1 MERHQSRRS
10 RTVAA
15 LVALLAVLMGL
26 LVSTPTALAQAAT
39 CSVDYAAPNQ
49 WPGGFTA
56 NVTVTNAGS
65 SAISGW
71 TLEWDFP
78 DGQTISQAWNANVND
93 AGPAASVSNASWNG
107 TVPAG
112 GSVSFGFNGSWSGAN
127 GAPTSFMLNGTT
139 CGDDT
144 GGPSDE
150 PTEPSE
156 EPTEPSEEPTE
167 PSEEPTEPAQSA
179 EEAVAAM
186 QPGWNL
192 GNTFDATGADETSW
206 GNPRVT
212 EALLENIRAQ
222 GFNSIRIPVTWGQHQ
237 AAAPDHTIDAAYL
250 ARVREVVEWAL
261 DDGFYVMINIHHD
274 SWQWI
279 NTMPTNRDAV
289 LARYRALWTQV
300 AETFRDADRRLVF
313 ESVNEPQF
321 TGSSGDAQNA
331 ELLDELNTVF
341 HEIVRGSGGGN
352 ATRLLVLPTL
362 HTSADQARLDELA
375 ATFDALDDPN
385 LAATVHFYGYWPFS
399 VNVAGGYRFDAT
411 ARQDL
416 IDTFARVHDTFVAN
430 GIPVILGEYGLL
442 GFDRHTGTIEQGE
455 KLKFFELFGHQ
466 ARANDVTTMLWDN
479 GQHFGRTSFQW
490 SDPELFAMIE
500 ASWSTRSGTAS
511 TDQLFV
517 RRSAGAA
524 DVTVTL
530 TPNGTSLSGV
540 FHGDTALVAGTDYTV
555 SGDQL
560 TFAAATL
567 DRLSSDAY
575 GVNTRVFARFSQGVP
590 WRFDVITFD
599 RPLLHS
605 VSGTT
610 GAFAIPTEFRGDQLA
625 TMEATYA
632 SGGNAGPHDWTPFKE
647 FDVAFQPDDDAGSIT
662 LTPEFFAEV
671 DDGSTVNLVFHF
683 WSGETVDYTLTRSG
697 STVTGTAS

>member
-1 MERHQSRRS
+1 MELQQLRGPRP
-10 RTVAA
+10 VAA

-26 LVSTPTALAQAAT
+26 AVSTPTALAQAAT
-39 CSVDYAAPNQ
+39 CSVDYAAPNE

-56 NVTVTNAGS
+56 NVPITNAGS

-78 DGQTISQAWNANVND
+78 DGQTISQAWNATVND

-107 TVPAG
+107 TIPAG

-127 GAPTSFMLNGTT
+127 GVPTTFTLNGTA
-139 CGDDT
+139 CGEDT
-144 GGPSDE
+144 GESSEE
-150 PTEPSE
+150 PTGPAEEPSEPSE
-156 EPTEPSEEPTE
+156 EPTD
-167 PSEEPTEPAQSA
+167 PAQSA
-179 EEAVAAM
+179 EEVVAAM

-192 GNTFDATGADETSW
+192 GNTFDATGADETAW

-212 EALLENIRAQ
+212 EALLENIKAQ

-237 AAAPDHTIDAAYL
+237 GPAPNHEIDAAHL
-250 ARVREVVEWAL
+250 ARVKEVVDWAL
-261 DDGFYVMINIHHD
+261 ADGFYVMINIHHD

-279 NTMPTNRDAV
+279 NTMPTNHDAV

-300 AETFRDADRRLVF
+300 AETFRDAGPRLVF

-321 TGSSGDAQNA
+321 TGSNGDAHNA
-331 ELLDELNTVF
+331 ELLDELNTEF

-352 ATRLLVLPTL
+352 ATRLLILPTL
-362 HTSADQARLDELA
+362 HTSADQARLDELT
-375 ATFDALDDPN
+375 ATFHALDDPN

-399 VNVAGGYRFDAT
+399 VNVAGGTRFDGT
-411 ARQDL
+411 AQQDL
-416 IDTFARVHDTFVAN
+416 VDMFDRVHDTFVAN
-430 GIPVILGEYGLL
+430 GIPVIIGEYGLL
-442 GFDRHTGTIEQGE
+442 GFDRHTGTVEQGE
-455 KLKFFELFGHQ
+455 KLKFFESFGHH
-466 ARANDVTTMLWDN
+466 ARINDITTMLWDN
-479 GQHFGRTSFQW
+479 GQHFGRTSFAW
-490 SDPELFAMIE
+490 SDPELFAQIE
-500 ASWSTRSGTAS
+500 SSWTTRSGTAS
-511 TDQLFV
+511 ADQLFV
-517 RRSAGAA
+517 RGSTGAA

-530 TPNGTSLSGV
+530 NPNGTSLSGV
-540 FHGDTALVAGTDYTV
+540 FQEDTALVAGTDYTV

-575 GVNTRVFARFSQGVP
+575 GVNTQVFARFSQGVP

-599 RPLLHS
+599 RPVLS
-605 VSGTT
+605 DVSGTT

-632 SGGNAGPHDWTPFKE
+632 SGGNAGPHDWTSYKE
-647 FDVAFQPDDDAGSIT
+647 FDVAFRPNADGGSIT

-671 DDGSTVNLVFHF
+671 NDGSTVRLVFHF
-683 WSGETVDYTLTRSG
+683 WSGETVNYTLTRSG
-697 STVTGTAS
+697 DTVTGTAS